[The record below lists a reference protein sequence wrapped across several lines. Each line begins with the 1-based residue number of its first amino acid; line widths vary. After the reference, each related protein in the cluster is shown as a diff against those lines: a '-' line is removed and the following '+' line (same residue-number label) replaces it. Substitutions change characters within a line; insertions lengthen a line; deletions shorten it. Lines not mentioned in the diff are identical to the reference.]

1 MTVVR
6 PSDRAVAWH
15 EASHAAALC
24 LAGMVPKQVRTDW
37 PDATTLGRVAIDWG
51 DGPDHGSARE
61 VLRAILVGGMCDG
74 LEGWDSWP
82 VNPQHVPE
90 GARRDAE
97 QARHLAEYLK
107 LDRVGWAFHVWRA
120 EQLAK
125 QPRYR
130 RLVVAR
136 ASALEEREVLDASDL
151 KRIHE
156 REEQACNA

>member
-1 MTVVR
+1 VTVVR

-74 LEGWDSWP
+74 FEGWDSWP
-82 VNPQHVPE
+82 VSPEHVPE

-120 EQLAK
+120 QQLAK
-125 QPRYR
+125 QARFR
-130 RLVVAR
+130 RLVVAIADR
-136 ASALEEREVLDASDL
+136 LEAIEVLDAGDL
-151 KRIHE
+151 RALVAAT
-156 REEQACNA
+156 EEQT